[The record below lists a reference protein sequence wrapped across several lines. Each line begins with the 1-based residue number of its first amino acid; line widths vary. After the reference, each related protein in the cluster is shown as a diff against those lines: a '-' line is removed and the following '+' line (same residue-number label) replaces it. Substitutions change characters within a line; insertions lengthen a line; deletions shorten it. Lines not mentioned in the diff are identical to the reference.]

1 MLFALLVSLFGSAN
15 LFGQVVIFNEDFD
28 GALTWTINTDLG
40 AEGANP
46 NTWYISCEEEGV
58 GAGGSPAVGTTDQN
72 LAVDFN
78 INPSAVQEPE
88 IVKKLN
94 AFIGAVANAE
104 FILPE
109 HGIDKIRRSLSRV
122 GFSFGAT
129 PTMEGQSGSFE
140 LPLTRFG
147 GRFGKDTDTPTDEI
161 INDDGISHMIE
172 GGLAL
177 KIQYEMLQN
186 SSCRIFAKIV

>member
-1 MLFALLVSLFGSAN
+1 MRSFKKF
-15 LFGQVVIFNEDFD
+15 IK
-28 GALTWTINTDLG
+28 
-40 AEGANP
+40 
-46 NTWYISCEEEGV
+46 EGV
-58 GAGGSPAVGTTDQN
+58 GSPAVGTTDQN

-177 KIQYEMLQN
+177 KIQYEMLQTV
-186 SSCRIFAKIV
+186 RVGFLLK

>member
-1 MLFALLVSLFGSAN
+1 MRSFKKF
-15 LFGQVVIFNEDFD
+15 I
-28 GALTWTINTDLG
+28 T
-40 AEGANP
+40 EG
-46 NTWYISCEEEGV
+46 
-58 GAGGSPAVGTTDQN
+58 GGPGVGTTDQN

-109 HGIDKIRRSLSRV
+109 HGIDKVRRSLSRV

-147 GRFGKDTDTPTDEI
+147 GRFGKDENTPSDEF
-161 INDDGISHMIE
+161 INDDGISHIIE

-177 KIQYEMLQN
+177 KIQYEMSPKN
-186 SSCRIFAKIV
+186 NSCRVFAKIA